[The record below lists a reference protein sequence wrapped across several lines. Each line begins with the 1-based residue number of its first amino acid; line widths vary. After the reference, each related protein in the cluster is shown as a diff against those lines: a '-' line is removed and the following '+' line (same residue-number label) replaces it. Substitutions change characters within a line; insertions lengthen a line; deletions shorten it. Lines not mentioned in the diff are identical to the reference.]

1 MERLPEGLRINS
13 SSKEALAF
21 LKNLLNNQQT
31 KEKFLQS
38 LPEEKR
44 LKAERLNF
52 EELIEE
58 EFFQK
63 TFKEKWGK
71 EIDPEWGREDKQ
83 ALLALKE
90 AALHT
95 ITDLVLSVDTAP
107 RLGLKIDK
115 RLSAKR
121 DDLFLLSGL
130 VQFVLPSEK
139 IKF

>member
-1 MERLPEGLRINS
+1 VERLPEGLRINS

-21 LKNLLNNQQT
+21 LKSLLNNQQT
-31 KEKFLQS
+31 KGNFLQS

-44 LKAERLNF
+44 LQVERVNF
-52 EELIEE
+52 EELIRE

-63 TFKEKWGK
+63 TFEQKWKK

-83 ALLALKE
+83 VLLALKE

-95 ITDLVLSVDTAP
+95 ITSLVLIVDAAP
-107 RLGLKIDK
+107 RLSLKIDK

-121 DDLFLLSGL
+121 DELFVLAEL
-130 VQFVLPSEK
+130 VRFVLPSEK

>member
-21 LKNLLNNQQT
+21 LKSLLNNQQA

-44 LKAERLNF
+44 LKAERVNF
-52 EELIEE
+52 EELISE
-58 EFFQK
+58 EFFQE
-63 TFKEKWGK
+63 TFEEKWKK

-83 ALLALKE
+83 VLLALKE

-95 ITDLVLSVDTAP
+95 ITSLVLIVDAAP
-107 RLGLKIDK
+107 RLSLKIDK

-121 DDLFLLSGL
+121 DELFVLAEL
-130 VQFVLPSEK
+130 VRFVLPSEK